1 MIIIVACCALLVTVF
16 GWFLRKIVLPITV
29 LLWLI
34 GAGIVATLF
43 LR

>member
-1 MIIIVACCALLVTVF
+1 MMIIFVCCALLVVVF
-16 GWFLRKIVLPITV
+16 GWILRKIAVPITV

-34 GAGIVATLF
+34 GAGIVATLL